1 MILYVENPKDF
12 PRTDQ
17 NPVKTNK
24 FSSRVG
30 GYKINTQKSGM
41 FLYTYNKQSEKEVK
55 KTISFTIAW
64 KKLRD
69 KLNQVGKRCVH

>member
-1 MILYVENPKDF
+1 MILQVENPKDF

-55 KTISFTIAW
+55 KTISFTIA
-64 KKLRD
+64 
-69 KLNQVGKRCVH
+69 